1 MPVSVT
7 RAPPL
12 QAEQSVNATPRK
24 VPPGL
29 AEQSTVWFSCRGPK
43 HAWLPPCSVVTPWLV
58 KAGEGLMH
66 GRVGEGRR
74 GRERERSRS
83 WRPPSSP
90 QAAVAQALPHGP
102 LRQGVCSR
110 CARYN
115 VMEVFD
121 WCVTA
126 CPRHADISGALVPAS
141 VRPLGRL
148 LAAVSEGP
156 LPVAKRCN
164 CR

>member
-1 MPVSVT
+1 MH
-7 RAPPL
+7 
-12 QAEQSVNATPRK
+12 
-24 VPPGL
+24 GY
-29 AEQSTVWFSCRGPK
+29 
-43 HAWLPPCSVVTPWLV
+43 PPCSVVTPCLM

-110 CARYN
+110 CARYKG
-115 VMEVFD
+115 MKTSTGE
-121 WCVTA
+121 W
-126 CPRHADISGALVPAS
+126 RHA
-141 VRPLGRL
+141 
-148 LAAVSEGP
+148 
-156 LPVAKRCN
+156 PVATLSYQGHTSRQVLD
-164 CR
+164 RLADF